1 MPLKTRVNSLF
12 IDIWRYLVI
21 TCFDWKN
28 GVFQKPVVRVYYILN
43 TGYYLKLLTT
53 ETMKLL
59 GSIEIKINKDNNGEI
74 VTQLEITEIMS
85 IH

>member
-28 GVFQKPVVRVYYILN
+28 GVFQKPVARDYYILN
-43 TGYYLKLLTT
+43 TGYYLELLTT

-59 GSIEIKINKDNNGEI
+59 KSIEIKINKDNNDEI